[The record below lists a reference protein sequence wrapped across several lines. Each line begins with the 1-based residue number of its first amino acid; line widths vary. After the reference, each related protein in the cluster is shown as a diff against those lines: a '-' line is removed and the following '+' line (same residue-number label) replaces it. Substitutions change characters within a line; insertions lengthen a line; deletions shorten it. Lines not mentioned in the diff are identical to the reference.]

1 MNKQS
6 AAGLCRPGDDRD
18 SCGIGAVVDIRGK
31 KSHQTL
37 RDALTIV
44 EHLGHRAGTDAD
56 GETGD
61 GVGILLQI
69 SHRFFSKA
77 CARLGLRL
85 GKPGDYGIGMFFFE
99 AGSPCVSEK
108 LRFEQACT
116 QEGIPFLG
124 WRLVPVAAEILGQ
137 RARSCMPQIWQA
149 FVGRPQTAA
158 PGEAFERRLYLL
170 RRTFEKQESGT
181 AVVSLSSRT
190 IVYKGML
197 LVGQLRSFYRD
208 LTDPD
213 YQTAIAM
220 VHSRFSTNTTPS
232 WMRAHPNRMLLHN
245 GEINTILGNADKMLT
260 RQEVLCGGAL
270 GDEISRAFPIVN
282 TQGSD
287 SAMLDN
293 ALEFLA
299 MSGIPLPKAVMLCI
313 PEAFERDGEMP
324 SELRD
329 FYQTYAALMEPWDGP
344 CALLFSDGEVVGAAL
359 DRNGLRPCRYC
370 TTRDGRLILSS
381 ETGAL
386 KIPEELIEKKDRL
399 RPGKML
405 LVDTREGRLIP
416 DEELKH
422 RYAVERPYGN
432 WLREHLISL
441 RDWETPRTPPVQLD
455 GLQTLHRAFGY
466 QYEEVFSLLPQLVN
480 THSDPIGA
488 MGSDIPLA
496 VFSRRHPLL
505 FDYLKQRFAQVT
517 NPPIDAV
524 REAFVTSCTVY
535 LGSQGNLLEPCGE
548 GCRVL
553 RIENPILSKEDL
565 YKIRENRVPG
575 LRAVTVSTVYPL
587 GQTLDAAMQGVF
599 EQVRGA
605 VKAGARLLIL
615 SDRGVD
621 AGHLAIPSLLAVA
634 GVSQFLVESRL
645 RCAVSLIAETA
656 DARQVHHCAALLGY
670 GACAVNPYLAQ
681 DTIVW
686 LCRQGR
692 IPAGEDQAV
701 QAYNCAVRDSILKIA
716 SKMGVSTLQS
726 YQGSRLFE
734 AIGLSE
740 AVTRRYFSAT
750 PSQVGGITLRELEE
764 DLRALH
770 QQGFASGFS
779 QEKPALES
787 GGNHRYRSGGQAHL
801 FSPQAVRL
809 LQQSAQTGD
818 YGLFCQFS
826 RMVEEENQGAMHL
839 RSLLEF
845 KYPDSGI
852 ELREVQSEQEL
863 VRHFKTG
870 AMSYGS
876 ISREAHEA
884 LALAM
889 NRLGAR
895 SNTGEGGEDPQ
906 RLYSPACSAVKQVAS
921 GRFGVTEEYLLSA
934 GEIQIKMAQG
944 AKPGEGGHLPGT
956 KVYPWIAKTRHC
968 TPGVG
973 LISPPPHHDIYSIED
988 LAQLIYDLK
997 NASPR
1002 AEISVKLVSQSG
1014 VGTVA
1019 SGVAKAGA
1027 QVIVISGG
1035 DGGTGAAPIT
1045 SIHGAGMPWEL
1056 GLAQAHQELL
1066 ANGLR
1071 SRVRLETDG
1080 KLLTGRDVA
1089 VAAILGAQEFSF
1101 ATAPLVCLGC
1111 TMDRVCNLDTCP
1123 KGIATQN
1130 PRLRERFCDKAE
1142 YVENFMLFVARQLRE
1157 LMARLG
1163 VRTLRELVGRTDLLR
1178 RRQTSSNPRAA
1189 LVEVERLLYRPE
1201 EPQNREYVPG
1211 NGSGNLEQSLDS
1223 RVLLPAFATAL
1234 RTGSRAW
1241 VSVAVHNTDR
1251 TVGTLLGSEVVRRFR
1266 NTLPEDT
1273 LVIDAQGSGGQSF
1286 GAFLPKG
1293 ITLKLEG
1300 DCNDYLGKGLSGGK
1314 LVVRPPRRAD
1324 LVPQEN
1330 ILVGNVVLYGATGGK
1345 AFLNGV
1351 AGERF
1356 CVRNSGAC
1364 AVVEGVGNHGC
1375 EYMTGGVVV
1384 VLGTTGKNFAAGMS
1398 GGVAYVLDESGEFPS
1413 RLNRDL
1419 VTLRRIRRPE
1429 DVRVLRELIEE
1440 HTALTGSPLGN
1451 RVLRE
1456 FRSLLPRF
1464 YQVIPREY
1472 ERMLE
1477 LIAKERELGADEDQA
1492 RLRAFYLARGEAR

>member
-1 MNKQS
+1 M
-6 AAGLCRPGDDRD
+6 
-18 SCGIGAVVDIRGK
+18 
-31 KSHQTL
+31 
-37 RDALTIV
+37 
-44 EHLGHRAGTDAD
+44 
-56 GETGD
+56 
-61 GVGILLQI
+61 
-69 SHRFFSKA
+69 
-77 CARLGLRL
+77 
-85 GKPGDYGIGMFFFE
+85 
-99 AGSPCVSEK
+99 
-108 LRFEQACT
+108 
-116 QEGIPFLG
+116 
-124 WRLVPVAAEILGQ
+124 
-137 RARSCMPQIWQA
+137 
-149 FVGRPQTAA
+149 
-158 PGEAFERRLYLL
+158 
-170 RRTFEKQESGT
+170 
-181 AVVSLSSRT
+181 
-190 IVYKGML
+190 
-197 LVGQLRSFYRD
+197 
-208 LTDPD
+208 
-213 YQTAIAM
+213 
-220 VHSRFSTNTTPS
+220 
-232 WMRAHPNRMLLHN
+232 
-245 GEINTILGNADKMLT
+245 
-260 RQEVLCGGAL
+260 
-270 GDEISRAFPIVN
+270 
-282 TQGSD
+282 
-287 SAMLDN
+287 
-293 ALEFLA
+293 
-299 MSGIPLPKAVMLCI
+299 
-313 PEAFERDGEMP
+313 
-324 SELRD
+324 
-329 FYQTYAALMEPWDGP
+329 
-344 CALLFSDGEVVGAAL
+344 
-359 DRNGLRPCRYC
+359 
-370 TTRDGRLILSS
+370 
-381 ETGAL
+381 
-386 KIPEELIEKKDRL
+386 
-399 RPGKML
+399 
-405 LVDTREGRLIP
+405 
-416 DEELKH
+416 
-422 RYAVERPYGN
+422 
-432 WLREHLISL
+432 
-441 RDWETPRTPPVQLD
+441 
-455 GLQTLHRAFGY
+455 
-466 QYEEVFSLLPQLVN
+466 
-480 THSDPIGA
+480 
-488 MGSDIPLA
+488 
-496 VFSRRHPLL
+496 
-505 FDYLKQRFAQVT
+505 
-517 NPPIDAV
+517 
-524 REAFVTSCTVY
+524 
-535 LGSQGNLLEPCGE
+535 
-548 GCRVL
+548 
-553 RIENPILSKEDL
+553 
-565 YKIRENRVPG
+565 
-575 LRAVTVSTVYPL
+575 
-587 GQTLDAAMQGVF
+587 
-599 EQVRGA
+599 
-605 VKAGARLLIL
+605 
-615 SDRGVD
+615 
-621 AGHLAIPSLLAVA
+621 
-634 GVSQFLVESRL
+634 
-645 RCAVSLIAETA
+645 
-656 DARQVHHCAALLGY
+656 
-670 GACAVNPYLAQ
+670 
-681 DTIVW
+681 
-686 LCRQGR
+686 
-692 IPAGEDQAV
+692 
-701 QAYNCAVRDSILKIA
+701 
-716 SKMGVSTLQS
+716 
-726 YQGSRLFE
+726 
-734 AIGLSE
+734 
-740 AVTRRYFSAT
+740 
-750 PSQVGGITLRELEE
+750 
-764 DLRALH
+764 
-770 QQGFASGFS
+770 
-779 QEKPALES
+779 
-787 GGNHRYRSGGQAHL
+787 
-801 FSPQAVRL
+801 
-809 LQQSAQTGD
+809 
-818 YGLFCQFS
+818 
-826 RMVEEENQGAMHL
+826 
-839 RSLLEF
+839 
-845 KYPDSGI
+845 
-852 ELREVQSEQEL
+852 
-863 VRHFKTG
+863 
-870 AMSYGS
+870 

-1130 PRLRERFCDKAE
+1130 PRLRERFCGKAEYVENFMLFVARQLRELMARLGVRTLRELVGRTDLLRRRQTSSNPRAALVEVERLLYRPEEPQNREYVPGNGSGNLEQSLDSRVLLPAFATALRTGSRAWVSVAVHNTDRTVGTLLGSEVVRRFRNTLPEDTLVIDAQGSGGQSFGAFLPKGITLKLEGDCNDYLGKGLSGGKLVVRPPRRADLVPQENILVGNVVLYGATGGKAFLNGVAGEDTCPKGIATQNPRLRERFCGKAE